1 MSKVDFCVHRYCRQ
15 SEVAGSSFFYSVHW
29 PDDENVRFFL
39 DAGAFQGVNNSY
51 LNGYFPF
58 KAEKLSFGIVT
69 HVHFDHVGL
78 LPVIVRQGFKGKIY
92 SSYGTVNLLDVALAD
107 TVKIEDKQ
115 LGRTIATAEEVEET
129 LEKTVGC
136 AYRKII
142 KPHKNIKI
150 IFFENGHLIGAAV
163 ILIIISC
170 PGREDITI
178 LHTGDYKDKNL
189 FFDVDAIPENIKN
202 MKISSFVTEST
213 YGNVDSTNSKFD
225 ECLVENT
232 VWAIKRG
239 MTVLYPTFALGRH
252 QEVLYKIKQ
261 IKEKELIPKETLV
274 VVDGKASQIY
284 NTRFQYSDLGIK
296 LEMKKFMPKYCKCIP
311 RDLTKKFV
319 RNEIIKNNDP
329 KIIVAPGGMCDY
341 GAASVYT
348 KKFISDPNVMIHGVG
363 YAAPNSVMY
372 KLLNTLQGETVSCYG
387 DAYIKKCMT
396 KITAEV
402 TSHGTRDILLR
413 FINDF
418 PNTMSV
424 SINHGELIT
433 QKWFRKSVLENTKLL
448 ENQVDICS
456 PEKGVVIEAEG
467 ITGTFNTKFATSC

>member
-1 MSKVDFCVHRYCRQ
+1 M
-15 SEVAGSSFFYSVHW
+15 
-29 PDDENVRFFL
+29 
-39 DAGAFQGVNNSY
+39 
-51 LNGYFPF
+51 
-58 KAEKLSFGIVT
+58 
-69 HVHFDHVGL
+69 GL

-129 LEKTVGC
+129 LEMTVGC

-311 RDLTKKFV
+311 RDLTK
-319 RNEIIKNNDP
+319 N
-329 KIIVAPGGMCDY
+329 
-341 GAASVYT
+341 
-348 KKFISDPNVMIHGVG
+348 
-363 YAAPNSVMY
+363 
-372 KLLNTLQGETVSCYG
+372 
-387 DAYIKKCMT
+387 
-396 KITAEV
+396 
-402 TSHGTRDILLR
+402 
-413 FINDF
+413 
-418 PNTMSV
+418 
-424 SINHGELIT
+424 
-433 QKWFRKSVLENTKLL
+433 LL
-448 ENQVDICS
+448 EMRLLKQ
-456 PEKGVVIEAEG
+456 
-467 ITGTFNTKFATSC
+467 